1 MKLQFQKMA
10 PYIPFS
16 PMVKLSG
23 VRVFMPF
30 YHLVSD
36 NPPPHVKHLY
46 PICNTKEFSA
56 QLQFML
62 KHFTPI
68 GALDLARVVQTGAR
82 GRKPYLFLSF
92 DDGFSELYSVVA
104 PILLRHSVPATF
116 FVNTGFVDNREL
128 FYRCKVSL
136 LVDAILS
143 NPSLQSVY
151 NVNSLLKLGYT
162 DAASLND
169 IANQVDVDFD
179 TYLATQKPYLN
190 LSQLKALA
198 TQGFTIGGHSAT
210 HPDFSTLTPEQQIAE
225 INQCMGWV
233 NHHFP
238 EQPQMFSFPFSDIG
252 VEASLFTLLQNQS
265 NPKVDLAFGTSGLK
279 KGKHSM
285 HLQRIPMEYSYK
297 SAKKILGGELFYYL
311 VKRFLYLA

>member
-1 MKLQFQKMA
+1 MA
-10 PYIPFS
+10 PYLPFS
-16 PMVKLSG
+16 ALLRLSG

-46 PICNTKEFSA
+46 PICNTSEFSA

-68 GALDLARVVQTGAR
+68 GASELVRIVQTGTR

-104 PILLRHSVPATF
+104 PILMRHSVPATF

-136 LVDAILS
+136 IANAILC

-162 DAASLND
+162 DATSLTD
-169 IANQVDVDFD
+169 IANHVDVDFD
-179 TYLATQKPYLN
+179 TYLATQKPYLE
-190 LSQLKALA
+190 LSQLKTLA
-198 TQGFTIGGHSAT
+198 SQGFTIGGHSAT
-210 HPDFSTLTPEQQIAE
+210 HPNFSTLTPEQQLAE
-225 INQCMGWV
+225 VTQCMSWV
-233 NHHFP
+233 NTYFP
-238 EQPQMFSFPFSDIG
+238 NQPQLFSFPFSDIG
-252 VEASLFTLLQNQS
+252 VEAPLFSHLQNQP
-265 NPKVDLAFGTSGLK
+265 NTRIDLAFGTSGIK
-279 KGKHSM
+279 RGKHPM
-285 HLQRIPMEYSYK
+285 HFQRIPMEYSYK

-311 VKRFLYLA
+311 VKRFLYLG